1 MGVWR
6 MRKSEMSDFPFF
18 ASHSHLGRGQEQT
31 WFLPPSQHCATS
43 PQNASDLFEFKES
56 SCPLLFAGA
65 RRSLSSVPNPGAD
78 RWADFLVT
86 APGKDRGN
94 ENLSKSDLGLAPW
107 SKKKMASAGSPSN
120 CRMITEDQNL
130 EEQHLEEQL
139 CYEFIFM
146 LFKEKKVEIAGA
158 ILKPFPFLMGL
169 RDRGFI
175 SEPMYQDFQ
184 EACRNLVPV
193 ERVAYNA
200 LDELEKKFDK
210 TVLEAL
216 FSKVNLKAYPDL
228 LQICNNFQNAIR
240 DKFYYQILDEGE
252 TKEMLNSQLNHEQVS
267 LEHSPLQ
274 MNSVRGFESMPRLLP
289 YNRQVSLEHS
299 PLQMNSVRGFESMP
313 RLLPYN
319 RKENSN
325 AWDEEWPQEA
335 SSFSPRYVPV
345 TSDPKAPQVPPEGEP
360 KEVLSL
366 LPAEG
371 EEDNNA
377 CCVICEEEE
386 PQEALSSPSRCEPES
401 CDPEASQMT
410 DKEEQEELPSQPLD
424 GEGTELPTFGNKCSC
439 VMCFSKDVPRDP
451 EGRTESMQ
459 ADDMLDTV
467 DLGNNSTVRKPKKRR
482 KKKKGHSWT
491 RRPRRNVHRKAL
503 DNSKT
508 AGQQAPRGK
517 KVKMSLQKPAKIR
530 RKRRGRPR
538 FTHNDRI
545 PQRRAKSRGALSDP
559 GIKPMSP
566 ALQVDSLPT
575 ELPGK
580 PLTLEICGKRKY
592 TYERVD
598 FHSQIIPV
606 TCGKVKGK
614 LHKKKL
620 KHGSWVKCIQSENG
634 DWFTPREFEIRG
646 GHGRSKNWK
655 ISVRCGG
662 RPLLWLME
670 RRFLHNPP
678 RKYGRRKKKRG
689 PKSPDNTL
697 DNLCLGNSDVC
708 ETCRDGGKLFCCD
721 TCSRS
726 FHEDCHIPPVETEK
740 DPWSCTFC
748 RMKESSGNQQ
758 GLGESEVLARLMQ
771 SEEQLKCEFL
781 LLKVY
786 CHSESTF
793 FARIPYYYYMK
804 EASKNLKEPMWL
816 DKIKKRLNEQG
827 YSNVEGFVWDM
838 RLIFQNHRASFKFND
853 FGQMG
858 LRLEA
863 EFEKNF
869 KEVFALQETN
879 E

>member
-1 MGVWR
+1 MLRWLRVRACFQIQGLVWGGSWETEKR
-6 MRKSEMSDFPFF
+6 AERYQSAKQEVSALLHTRRAWLPGKESESTRADP
-18 ASHSHLGRGQEQT
+18 AELPRCPQ
-31 WFLPPSQHCATS
+31 PPSTS
-43 PQNASDLFEFKES
+43 GNWCRTQ
-56 SCPLLFAGA
+56 
-65 RRSLSSVPNPGAD
+65 GAD

-86 APGKDRGN
+86 APGKDRGS

-120 CRMITEDQNL
+120 YRMITRDQNL
-130 EEQHLEEQL
+130 EEQHPEEQL

-158 ILKPFPFLMGL
+158 IPKPFPFLMGL

-216 FSKVNLKAYPDL
+216 FSKVNLKAYPNL
-228 LQICNNFQNAIR
+228 LQICNTFQNAIR
-240 DKFYYQILDEGE
+240 DKFYYQILDEEE
-252 TKEMLNSQLNHEQVS
+252 TKEMLNSQLNHEQ
-267 LEHSPLQ
+267 
-274 MNSVRGFESMPRLLP
+274 
-289 YNRQVSLEHS
+289 
-299 PLQMNSVRGFESMP
+299 
-313 RLLPYN
+313 
-319 RKENSN
+319 ENSN
-325 AWDEEWPQEA
+325 AWDEEWPQEV
-335 SSFSPRYVPV
+335 SSFSPRCVPV
-345 TSDPKAPQVPPEGEP
+345 TSDSKAPQVPPEGEP

-371 EEDNNA
+371 EEDNNT

-386 PQEALSSPSRCEPES
+386 PQEVLSSPSRCEPEDNNACCVICEKEDPQEAPSSPPRCEPES

-424 GEGTELPTFGNKCSC
+424 GEGTKRPTFGNQCSC

-459 ADDMLDTV
+459 ADDTIDMV

-482 KKKKGHSWT
+482 KKKRGHCWT

-503 DNSKT
+503 DNSKA
-508 AGQQAPRGK
+508 AGQPAPHGK

-530 RKRRGRPR
+530 RKRRGRPH

-545 PQRRAKSRGALSDP
+545 PQRRAKSRG
-559 GIKPMSP
+559 
-566 ALQVDSLPT
+566 
-575 ELPGK
+575 
-580 PLTLEICGKRKY
+580 KRMY

-598 FHSQIIPV
+598 FRSQIIPV

-655 ISVRCGG
+655 ISVRCGE

-678 RKYGRRKKKRG
+678 RKYGRRIKKRG

-697 DNLCLGNSDVC
+697 DNLCLRNSDVC

-786 CHSESTF
+786 CHSESSF
-793 FARIPYYYYMK
+793 FAKIPYYYYIK

-827 YSNVEGFVWDM
+827 YSHVEGFMQDM
-838 RLIFQNHRASFKFND
+838 RLIFQNHRASYKFND

-869 KEVFALQETN
+869 KEVFALQKTN

>member
-345 TSDPKAPQVPPEGEP
+345 SSKHKSLQRTSKGNSEEMPKLKPVTSDPKAPQVPPEGEP

-371 EEDNNA
+371 E
-377 CCVICEEEE
+377 
-386 PQEALSSPSRCEPES
+386 ES

-503 DNSKT
+503 DNSK
-508 AGQQAPRGK
+508 APGQPAPRGK

-538 FTHNDRI
+538 FTHNNRI

-827 YSNVEGFVWDM
+827 YSHVEGFVWDM

>member
-1 MGVWR
+1 
-6 MRKSEMSDFPFF
+6 
-18 ASHSHLGRGQEQT
+18 
-31 WFLPPSQHCATS
+31 
-43 PQNASDLFEFKES
+43 
-56 SCPLLFAGA
+56 
-65 RRSLSSVPNPGAD
+65 
-78 RWADFLVT
+78 
-86 APGKDRGN
+86 
-94 ENLSKSDLGLAPW
+94 
-107 SKKKMASAGSPSN
+107 MASAGSPSN

-130 EEQHLEEQL
+130 EEQHPEEQL

-335 SSFSPRYVPV
+335 SSFSPRCVPV
-345 TSDPKAPQVPPEGEP
+345 TSDPKAPQVLPEGEP

-386 PQEALSSPSRCEPES
+386 PQEAPSSPSRCEPVTWDPKAPQMPPEGEAEEVLSLLPAEGGES

-424 GEGTELPTFGNKCSC
+424 GEEGSGTCLEICDEEETQESLSSPPKSGPGEGGTELPTFGNKCSC

-503 DNSKT
+503 DNSKA
-508 AGQQAPRGK
+508 AGQPAARGK

-545 PQRRAKSRGALSDP
+545 PQRRAKSR
-559 GIKPMSP
+559 
-566 ALQVDSLPT
+566 
-575 ELPGK
+575 
-580 PLTLEICGKRKY
+580 GKRKY

-678 RKYGRRKKKRG
+678 RKYGKRKKKRG

-697 DNLCLGNSDVC
+697 DNLCLRNSDVC

-793 FARIPYYYYMK
+793 FARIPYYYYIK

-827 YSNVEGFVWDM
+827 YSHVEGFVWDM
-838 RLIFQNHRASFKFND
+838 RLIFQNHRASFKFSD

>member
-1 MGVWR
+1 
-6 MRKSEMSDFPFF
+6 
-18 ASHSHLGRGQEQT
+18 
-31 WFLPPSQHCATS
+31 
-43 PQNASDLFEFKES
+43 
-56 SCPLLFAGA
+56 
-65 RRSLSSVPNPGAD
+65 
-78 RWADFLVT
+78 
-86 APGKDRGN
+86 
-94 ENLSKSDLGLAPW
+94 
-107 SKKKMASAGSPSN
+107 MASAGSPSN

-130 EEQHLEEQL
+130 EEQHPEEQL

-335 SSFSPRYVPV
+335 SSFSPRCVPV
-345 TSDPKAPQVPPEGEP
+345 TSDPKAPQVLPEGEP

-386 PQEALSSPSRCEPES
+386 PQEAPSSPSRCEPVTWDPKAPQMPPEGEAEEVLSLLPAEGGES

-503 DNSKT
+503 DNSKA
-508 AGQQAPRGK
+508 AGQPAARGK

-545 PQRRAKSRGALSDP
+545 PQRRAKSR
-559 GIKPMSP
+559 
-566 ALQVDSLPT
+566 
-575 ELPGK
+575 
-580 PLTLEICGKRKY
+580 GKRKY

-678 RKYGRRKKKRG
+678 RKYGKRKKKRG

-697 DNLCLGNSDVC
+697 DNLCLRNSDVC

-793 FARIPYYYYMK
+793 FARIPYYYYIK

-827 YSNVEGFVWDM
+827 YSHVEGFVWDM
-838 RLIFQNHRASFKFND
+838 RLIFQNHRASFKFSD